1 MPPSSVT
8 MKQPI
13 GRQLVETFCMGYC
26 AEARARTFLAPSAQ
40 SSARS
45 RCLMGSAGELV
56 QNSFTETEKYAKG
69 DSVMAGRSGSAQQMR
84 EQRRNTRI
92 STRKSGSDHT
102 QSDEKCRR
110 MLREGAPIPKEGRAE
125 RSIKNGRSIVR
136 LFCVVS
142 GTPPWG
148 EPS

>member
-45 RCLMGSAGELV
+45 RCMMGSVGDLV
-56 QNSFTETEKYAKG
+56 QISFTETE
-69 DSVMAGRSGSAQQMR
+69 
-84 EQRRNTRI
+84 
-92 STRKSGSDHT
+92 
-102 QSDEKCRR
+102 
-110 MLREGAPIPKEGRAE
+110 
-125 RSIKNGRSIVR
+125 
-136 LFCVVS
+136 
-142 GTPPWG
+142 
-148 EPS
+148 